1 MTVVL
6 PAALLRRYRRFSLY
20 NSPYPAHDRGCAV
33 DLYPGTD
40 VARSPVA
47 GEVLETRT
55 VRCPGRPYAVDHDHL
70 ILVAVDADGERSPDA
85 PTATGDDACADLVA
99 RILHVDPSVEPGET
113 VAVGDPLGGLVR
125 SGFFGPWV
133 DNHLH
138 LGFRRADQHL
148 HRAGGSRPL
157 VADVPV
163 TPLAWDGTGR
173 VVETGRTYALLD
185 SPTHPAPGEYF
196 VGIASDGPDPVAL
209 DGGLAHYTGGGALP
223 GPTVVH
229 GDGAAA
235 DGGDE
240 AVAAT
245 SRRSRDLSLLGERVG
260 VAEGRDVTWSDLAL
274 VVTREGEGEYE
285 GGGDAT
291 GGRDDGS
298 GGRDGTRRA
307 TGLSLFAARDAAF
320 GAKLVFHEGHDLTV
334 GDGVRVA
341 VEASDDPLRLG

>member
-33 DLYPGTD
+33 DLYPGTET
-40 VARSPVA
+40 ARSPVA
-47 GEVLETRT
+47 GEVLDTRT
-55 VRCPGRPYAVDHDHL
+55 VRCPDRPYAADHDHL
-70 ILVAVDADGERSPDA
+70 ILVAVDDDA
-85 PTATGDDACADLVA
+85 PRPESPTATGDDAGTDLVA
-99 RILHVDPSVEPGET
+99 RILHVDPGVEPGET
-113 VAVGDPLGGLVR
+113 VAVGEPLGELVR

-185 SPTHPAPGEYF
+185 SPTHPAPDEYF

-223 GPTVVH
+223 GPGTVT
-229 GDGAAA
+229 

-240 AVAAT
+240 AVAT
-245 SRRSRDLSLLGERVG
+245 GRRRSRDLSLLGKRVG

-274 VVTREGEGEYE
+274 VVERTGESEREDGRTATDGGEN
-285 GGGDAT
+285 
-291 GGRDDGS
+291 GS
-298 GGRDGTRRA
+298 GENGATRRA

-320 GAKLVFHEGHDLTV
+320 GAKLVFHEGHDLAV
-334 GDGVRVA
+334 GDRVRMA
-341 VEASDDPLRLG
+341 VETSDDPIRLG